1 MKQVLK
7 EIIIVAAALVL
18 HVGVANAQMEAPADG
33 APLPPLMP
41 TSLSANK
48 ICYTDNGFVVIDSI
62 DNGIDLTMFSR
73 EDGIQRVGHYK
84 TDTYKGRHDPQ
95 NILRPVSIQT
105 VGDRIVFLATA
116 RDSSYLGILKVN
128 DDPKAAIDQKLILV
142 DAAGFACHND
152 AFGILPDKDEL
163 IVVGYNPT
171 GYDINIIDI
180 CGGLDNLSAAP
191 RTPFHYHV
199 PKQAESIKASDPY
212 GVGLTIVAVMVVFLA
227 LVCIALVLKGFG
239 SIVQKVE
246 QRKEEDP
253 QAKRL
258 IHAVFGT
265 EEEVYVAIAA
275 AIYQYQEDMHDEED
289 NVLTIQKVE
298 RAWTPWNAKFYNM
311 NQYFNRKS
319 R

>member
-1 MKQVLK
+1 MLMLSGG
-7 EIIIVAAALVL
+7 I
-18 HVGVANAQMEAPADG
+18 NAQMPTPPG
-33 APLPPLMP
+33 CAPLPPP
-41 TSLSANK
+41 APSSLTASK
-48 ICYTDNGFVVIDSI
+48 ICYTPNGFVVIDSI
-62 DNGIDLTMFSR
+62 ENGIDLT
-73 EDGIQRVGHYK
+73 EINADGTINRIGHYK
-84 TDTYKGRHDPQ
+84 ADTYKGRHDRH
-95 NILRPVSIQT
+95 NILRPVSVQM
-105 VGDRIVFLATA
+105 VGDRILFLATA
-116 RDSSYLGILKVN
+116 RDSSYIGVLKVDEN
-128 DDPKAAIDQKLILV
+128 AESINSTLSLV
-142 DAAGFACHND
+142 TATGFACHND
-152 AFGILPDKDEL
+152 AFNLCPMKGEL

-180 CGGLDNLSAAP
+180 SSGIDNLATAP
-191 RTPFHYHV
+191 RIPFHYHV

-212 GVGLTIVAVMVVFLA
+212 GVGLTLVAVLVVFLA

-246 QRKEEDP
+246 LRKDNDP

-311 NQYFNRKS
+311 NQYFNRHS